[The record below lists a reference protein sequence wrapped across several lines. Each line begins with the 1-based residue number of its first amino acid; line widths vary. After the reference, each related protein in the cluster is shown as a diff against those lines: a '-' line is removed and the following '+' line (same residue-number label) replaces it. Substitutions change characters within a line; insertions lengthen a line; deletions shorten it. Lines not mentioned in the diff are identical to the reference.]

1 MFQVCSKVIH
11 VIYVYI
17 YVCVYIYMYLF
28 FFRFFSIISYYKILS
43 IILCALQ
50 LVLVVY
56 LFYIW
61 KCVSKCTVSKR
72 PQVCTLEDTWLF
84 LSLIPMPRAWVLR
97 SDRAWVLSAET
108 PPSWGGLPFPTS
120 LCKLPVFPLTRL
132 CFSPQHRALCD
143 IIL

>member
-56 LFYIW
+56 LFYIEHF
-61 KCVSKCTVSKR
+61 KY
-72 PQVCTLEDTWLF
+72 
-84 LSLIPMPRAWVLR
+84 
-97 SDRAWVLSAET
+97 
-108 PPSWGGLPFPTS
+108 
-120 LCKLPVFPLTRL
+120 
-132 CFSPQHRALCD
+132 
-143 IIL
+143 